1 MADDM
6 YSIKV
11 TNRESFVK
19 FLDLVL
25 LDFLQNPDEWENKTL
40 ADFLES
46 MGRYTNDVQ
55 GYYNNM
61 KMDVNADVPA
71 WSTFADIFR
80 GAKVYE

>member
-11 TNRESFVK
+11 TDRESFVK

-61 KMDVNADVPA
+61 KMDVNADEPA
-71 WSTFADIFR
+71 WGTFADIFR